1 MLEKPLNQAAGLM
14 DFAVPQTPKLI
25 AMVSHGDEQAE
36 LPLLLRVCGALVGFG
51 YSVTVLDGSVLETS
65 ENPGLEQL
73 LNFTF
78 TPGAGL
84 ETARW
89 SILPACLGLQ
99 SLASAHAHGG
109 PRINECG
116 SFFPHES
123 IVILYANAHTLTP
136 LIAGSTM
143 RPLLSMS
150 AAKTSLLTTYLAL
163 KRLLLKAKVEP
174 TIVHMVDPL
183 KAGQASSNSTTSL
196 SDCAKYFLNYD
207 VSPMYITS
215 PVGDESPS
223 PSIERL
229 ALGLLESA
237 IPLESGWAY
246 APQQHNRQ
254 SFSRTAA
261 AGRH

>member
-1 MLEKPLNQAAGLM
+1 MLDRPPNQAAGLM
-14 DFAVPQTPKLI
+14 DFAVPHTPKLL
-25 AMVSHGDEQAE
+25 AMVSHGDEHAE
-36 LPLLLRVCGALVGFG
+36 LPLLLRVCGALVTFG
-51 YSVTVLDGSVLETS
+51 YTVTVLDGSVLETA

-78 TPGAGL
+78 ASPAATESPA
-84 ETARW
+84 W
-89 SILPACLGLQ
+89 SILPAGLGLQ
-99 SLASAHAHGG
+99 SLAAAHKHGG
-109 PRINECG
+109 PGIGDCG

-123 IVILYANAHTLTP
+123 IVIVYANAHSLTP
-136 LIAGSTM
+136 LVKGSRI
-143 RPLLSMS
+143 RPLLAMS

-174 TIVHMVDPL
+174 TIVNMVDPT
-183 KAGQASSNSTTSL
+183 KPAKTGTKSPTSL

-207 VSPMYITS
+207 ISPVHIRA
-215 PVGDESPS
+215 PVGDELPS

-237 IPLESGWAY
+237 LPLEAGWAY
-246 APQQHNRQ
+246 APHQQSRRA
-254 SFSRTAA
+254 FSSAVP